1 MLTCH
6 LTKLETAV
14 DQIKKA
20 YPKMKP
26 TDAALIA
33 SALVITGR
41 HAIAHYEGENYY
53 WPADYTKLTSAMVSH
68 INSISDELEP
78 PKKTKTAVEEEAV
91 VVTVGLSP
99 NYTAGE
105 ERLLDRKDLKATLSD
120 VLQAGVEFVYSPTD
134 VGWQWAL
141 ERANWST
148 VTGTEVSKRIKI
160 KASFT
165 EGAVGVEMGAT
176 TKKRPASR
184 KKNIPPPPPTQPE
197 AEEEASGDSASE
209 E

>member
-41 HAIAHYEGENYY
+41 HAIAHYDGENYH
-53 WPADYTKLTSAMVSH
+53 WPADYDKLTKAMVSH
-68 INSISDELEP
+68 INSVSDELEP
-78 PKKTKTAVEEEAV
+78 VKKTKNAPEEEAV
-91 VVTVGLSP
+91 IITVGLSP
-99 NYTAGE
+99 NYSAGE
-105 ERLLDRKDLKATLSD
+105 DRLLARKDLKATLSD
-120 VLQAGVEFVYSPTD
+120 ILQEGVEFVYSPTD

-148 VTGTEVSKRIKI
+148 ITGSEVNKRIKI

-165 EGAVGVEMGAT
+165 EGAVGVEMGTA
-176 TKKRPASR
+176 TKKRAASKKKKAEPA
-184 KKNIPPPPPTQPE
+184 E
-197 AEEEASGDSASE
+197 APADTEE
-209 E
+209 

>member
-14 DQIKKA
+14 DQLKKA
-20 YPKMKP
+20 YPKMQP

-41 HAIAHYEGENYY
+41 HAIAHYDGENYY
-53 WPADYTKLTSAMVSH
+53 WPADYDKLTKAMVSH
-68 INSISDELEP
+68 INSVSDEIEP
-78 PKKTKTAVEEEAV
+78 VKKTKTAVEEEPV
-91 VVTVGLSP
+91 IITVGLSP

-105 ERLLDRKDLKATLSD
+105 ERLLARSDLKAKLSD
-120 VLQAGVEFVYSPTD
+120 ILQEGVEFVYSPTD

-141 ERANWST
+141 DRANWST
-148 VTGTEVSKRIKI
+148 ITGSEVNKRIKI

-165 EGAVGVEMGAT
+165 EGAVGVEMGTAP
-176 TKKRPASR
+176 KKRASGG
-184 KKNIPPPPPTQPE
+184 KKK
-197 AEEEASGDSASE
+197 AEEVVEEVVEEAVEEAASE